1 MTGSG
6 GRPLVLVIE
15 DDLRY
20 VRQLRADLA
29 VGDFRAV
36 FAGTGARGL
45 DGGRYREAG
54 CGVAGSWDCLI
65 MDALVRAA
73 AVARVLQTHR

>member
-20 VRQLRADLA
+20 VRQLRGDLA
-29 VGDFRAV
+29 VCDFRAV
-36 FAGTGARGL
+36 FAGTGAR
-45 DGGRYREAG
+45 
-54 CGVAGSWDCLI
+54 V
-65 MDALVRAA
+65 
-73 AVARVLQTHR
+73 